1 MKHTVDLVAWVLW
14 SVFESVTHEPSADWL
29 NPGSLEDVLSS
40 GASYQD
46 AVPAKDE
53 LEHGVRDLACAGLVS
68 VTGNKF
74 AITESGRA
82 ISKAAWAEY
91 DAKPRGNFLGDKL
104 AKRLKKIPCCADVGG
119 WSVTQQDYDA
129 AVAAY
134 RAYFH
139 EASKKADVM
148 LAAWREEQAQHP
160 ESVKQG
166 KVRDVVIITLKLF
179 AYLGIGLVAAALLF
193 FVITALGG
201 YQ

>member
-14 SVFESVTHEPSADWL
+14 SVFESGTHEPSADWL

-53 LEHGVRDLACAGLVS
+53 LEHGVRDLACAGLVR

-134 RAYFH
+134 RAHFQ
-139 EASKKADVM
+139 EVSKKADVM
-148 LAAWREEQAQHP
+148 FAEWREKQARHP
-160 ESVKQG
+160 GPVQRRTARE
-166 KVRDVVIITLKLF
+166 VVITTLKLF
-179 AYLGIGLVAAALLF
+179 AYFGIGLIVAALLF

-201 YQ
+201 DR

>member
-1 MKHTVDLVAWVLW
+1 MADDPAIPIEPYGIGGDEGAIAQFERPELVIGRHLGRVA
-14 SVFESVTHEPSADWL
+14 EPDPILPVA
-29 NPGSLEDVLSS
+29 
-40 GASYQD
+40 
-46 AVPAKDE
+46 
-53 LEHGVRDLACAGLVS
+53 VRDLACAGLVS

-201 YQ
+201 YR